1 MSLPRYCFDD
11 MFAMA
16 DTKKKNKRIYGQI
29 LKKQFNI
36 DADNKT
42 NIILTVQCYQYTDL
56 VEPTDIIDIE
66 ITNQLAKFVKEHLA
80 TKDVI
85 MADGYILQPNYNILY
100 IDKKN
105 SLFKMENEKTENKK
119 SDSFSFKL

>member
-1 MSLPRYCFDD
+1 MSLPRYFLDD
-11 MFAMA
+11 IFAMA

-29 LKKQFNI
+29 LKKQCNI
-36 DADNKT
+36 DTDNKIHT
-42 NIILTVQCYQYTDL
+42 ILTVQCYQYTDL
-56 VEPTDIIDIE
+56 AKPTDIIDIE
-66 ITNQLAKFVKEHLA
+66 ITDQLAKFAKEHLA

-100 IDKKN
+100 IDKDN
-105 SLFKMENEKTENKK
+105 NLFKMENKK